1 MTIRFVL
8 RECTMYYSQLHL
20 LLYLISDI
28 TDSTHAYLKQAHFVY
43 STVPQTH
50 QIYTPPKDCFY
61 KLWKCK
67 TSVLITSQERCWT
80 SCQQYRAMPL
90 SNKVL
95 VFYWILALGP
105 FKGLLF
111 LINHMLLKSYCGA
124 VFALAYLIIYDS
136 MILNVHCN
144 VIYIMLIWSHGNPVL
159 IDSDSAVK
167 RTRFVY

>member
-1 MTIRFVL
+1 
-8 RECTMYYSQLHL
+8 
-20 LLYLISDI
+20 
-28 TDSTHAYLKQAHFVY
+28 
-43 STVPQTH
+43 
-50 QIYTPPKDCFY
+50 
-61 KLWKCK
+61 
-67 TSVLITSQERCWT
+67 
-80 SCQQYRAMPL
+80 MPL

-111 LINHMLLKSYCGA
+111 LINHMLLKSYCCA

-144 VIYIMLIWSHGNPVL
+144 VIYIMLILSHGNPVP